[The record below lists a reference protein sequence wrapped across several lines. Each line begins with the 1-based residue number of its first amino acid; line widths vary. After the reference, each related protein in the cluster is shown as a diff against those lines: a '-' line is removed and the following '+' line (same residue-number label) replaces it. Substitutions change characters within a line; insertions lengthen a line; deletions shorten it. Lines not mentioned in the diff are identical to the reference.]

1 MSRPL
6 SHWLLLFALVVMWG
20 SGFMMTGIAVRDFSP
35 TVLVTLRLAMGAI
48 LLTAVIHARG
58 MRLPWSGRFWLF
70 SLLIAITGTCVPYW
84 LISFGQQRVDSGLA
98 GILMGIMPLSTMV
111 LAHFFVQG
119 ERLNLLTVVGFGI
132 GFLGLAVLIGPD
144 ALLELEGQ
152 GGALLYQLAILGGAL
167 FYAVNAV
174 VARHRPPADPQVAA
188 AGMMVAG
195 SLVMLPL
202 GLPHAPAELVAAPA
216 GPLWALITLTLV
228 QTVIATVVFL
238 RLVVIAGPSFVSF
251 INYLIPVWA
260 VLMGV
265 TFLGERPGLG
275 ALVALVLILSGIGM
289 SEIGRRR
296 AAAKEAS
303 GVSEP

>member
-1 MSRPL
+1 VNPFFVPMILPNTASGYL
-6 SHWLLLFALVVMWG
+6 SIEHGYMG
-20 SGFMMTGIAVRDFSP
+20 PNYTAVSACASANH
-35 TVLVTLRLAMGAI
+35 AMGEAFHAI
-48 LLTAVIHARG
+48 QRGDADVIFAGGTEAAVVEVVVAG
-58 MRLPWSGRFWLF
+58 FANMKALSGRN
-70 SLLIAITGTCVPYW
+70 
-84 LISFGQQRVDSGLA
+84 D
-98 GILMGIMPLSTMV
+98 
-111 LAHFFVQG
+111 
-119 ERLNLLTVVGFGI
+119 
-132 GFLGLAVLIGPD
+132 
-144 ALLELEGQ
+144 
-152 GGALLYQLAILGGAL
+152 
-167 FYAVNAV
+167 
-174 VARHRPPADPQVAA
+174 DPQVAA

-195 SLVMLPL
+195 SLAMLPL
-202 GLPHAPAELVAAPA
+202 GLPQAPAELAAAPA